1 MKKKDFIIGGIILV
15 VIIILGFIF
24 LKPNTSSK
32 LKTNEDIT
40 KMIKSIYKNSKLE
53 LPELETETIDINN
66 SDDLLSYTGL
76 KSNENVES
84 VIVSLP
90 QMNAIPYNLAVV
102 KVKDGANI
110 EAMKEEMLNNI
121 NMRRWVCVN
130 ADKLYITNNGNV
142 IFLIM
147 ANEEDAKPIYEEFK
161 KYVNNNIGKEL
172 EKTYEEEDI
181 ELPDEILKDVNE

>member
-15 VIIILGFIF
+15 AIIILGFIF
-24 LKPNTSSK
+24 LKPNTSSE

-110 EAMKEEMLNNI
+110 ETMKEEMLNNI

-172 EKTYEEEDI
+172 EKTYEEDI

>member
-1 MKKKDFIIGGIILV
+1 MKSFEEI
-15 VIIILGFIF
+15 
-24 LKPNTSSK
+24 SK
-32 LKTNEDIT
+32 MNLA
-40 KMIKSIYKNSKLE
+40 E
-53 LPELETETIDINN
+53 LDRPAGAGEEELETETIDINN

-102 KVKDGANI
+102 KVKDNTNI
-110 EAMKEEMLNNI
+110 EEMKEEMLNNI

>member
-15 VIIILGFIF
+15 AIIILGFIF

-90 QMNAIPYNLAVV
+90 LMNAIPYNLAVV

>member
-15 VIIILGFIF
+15 AIIILGFIF
-24 LKPNTSSK
+24 LKPNTSSE

-90 QMNAIPYNLAVV
+90 LMNAIPYNLAVV
-102 KVKDGANI
+102 KAKDGANI
-110 EAMKEEMLNNI
+110 EAMKEEMLSNI

-147 ANEEDAKPIYEEFK
+147 ANEEDTKPIYEEFK

>member
-1 MKKKDFIIGGIILV
+1 
-15 VIIILGFIF
+15 
-24 LKPNTSSK
+24 
-32 LKTNEDIT
+32 
-40 KMIKSIYKNSKLE
+40 
-53 LPELETETIDINN
+53 
-66 SDDLLSYTGL
+66 
-76 KSNENVES
+76 
-84 VIVSLP
+84 
-90 QMNAIPYNLAVV
+90 MNAIPYNLAVV
-102 KVKDGANI
+102 KVKDGTNI
-110 EAMKEEMLNNI
+110 EAIKEEMLNNI

>member
-90 QMNAIPYNLAVV
+90 LMNAIPYNLAVV

>member
-110 EAMKEEMLNNI
+110 ETMKEEMLNNI

>member
-15 VIIILGFIF
+15 AIIILGFIF
-24 LKPNTSSK
+24 LKPNTSSE

-102 KVKDGANI
+102 KVKDGTNI
-110 EAMKEEMLNNI
+110 ETMKEEMLNNI

-172 EKTYEEEDI
+172 EKTYEEDI